1 MDGGGGG
8 SGSTIGPK
16 VGGQPANKE
25 NSHPT
30 TSPIGGGVAALASA
44 ASNDVDVKKPR
55 PCSLLEAY
63 RHNWKA
69 AHNHFQRYS
78 DVKPREE
85 RRPTVIDLANQA
97 HVTQK
102 VNGWKIYHL
111 SAQMEDLVSVY
122 NLPAAIN

>member
-1 MDGGGGG
+1 MDGGGAGG
-8 SGSTIGPK
+8 AAV
-16 VGGQPANKE
+16 VGKLPGNKE
-25 NSHPT
+25 NSHPPT
-30 TSPIGGGVAALASA
+30 NPSSSASGSVASSSA
-44 ASNDVDVKKPR
+44 ANNDADLKKPR
-55 PCSLLEAY
+55 SASLLEAY

-111 SAQMEDLVSVY
+111 SAQMEDLVG
-122 NLPAAIN
+122 

>member
-1 MDGGGGG
+1 MSTDFVDGG
-8 SGSTIGPK
+8 K
-16 VGGQPANKE
+16 LNKE
-25 NSHPT
+25 NSHPP
-30 TSPIGGGVAALASA
+30 SSASGSVASSSAGGGIGGSIVDP
-44 ASNDVDVKKPR
+44 NDPKKPR
-55 PCSLLEAY
+55 SASLLEAY
-63 RHNWKA
+63 RHTWKA

-111 SAQMEDLVSVY
+111 SAQMEDLVSGKLILFVV
-122 NLPAAIN
+122 